1 MPTNEAD
8 AAAAGSWVIGDLP
21 VSRGFGT
28 KRLAGAGPFDLGDAA
43 DRECVVELL
52 RHAVELGVNHLD
64 TAAFYPTYPAPD
76 GEATAFTMLGC
87 ATWQPARC
95 G

>member
-1 MPTNEAD
+1 
-8 AAAAGSWVIGDLP
+8 
-21 VSRGFGT
+21 
-28 KRLAGAGPFDLGDAA
+28 
-43 DRECVVELL
+43 VVELL